1 LKIHELKLHGF
12 EFDSLFMNVHEFR
25 AFSDAFNR
33 GLFHTKFIIFLTNLN
48 SRKIRII
55 SYIYNT
61 SRLKD
66 LLA

>member
-1 LKIHELKLHGF
+1 
-12 EFDSLFMNVHEFR
+12 MNVHEFR